1 MGQDSN
7 SVWQLS
13 QRGGN
18 RMFEACPY
26 AGALR
31 RRELLAQQP
40 LAVKAGSDI
49 ELLPGRYVMRA

>member
-1 MGQDSN
+1 
-7 SVWQLS
+7 
-13 QRGGN
+13 
-18 RMFEACPY
+18 MFEACPY